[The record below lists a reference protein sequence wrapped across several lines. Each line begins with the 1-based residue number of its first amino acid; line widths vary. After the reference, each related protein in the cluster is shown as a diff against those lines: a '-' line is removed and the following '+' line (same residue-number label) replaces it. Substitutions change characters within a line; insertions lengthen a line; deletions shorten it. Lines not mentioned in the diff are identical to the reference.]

1 MNKKKILFIII
12 GLIILLL
19 VGGGIFSIIKN
30 KDADK
35 LVINDINNSYDK
47 LESSIVSYNGTR
59 SKLIELLDGYFSIY
73 LERDYDKFIEILGDE
88 KDLLDNILKEVEKL
102 DNLCLDRLFKDKD
115 VNDICNNYKAYYET
129 VYNVYV
135 NDVNKI
141 NEYIVEYNNQNNK
154 NLDTYSSVEINYI
167 DYDKDGIYLEKEDSN
182 NES

>member
-35 LVINDINNSYDK
+35 LVINDINNNYDK
-47 LESSIVSYNGTR
+47 LESDIVSYNGTR

-73 LERDYDKFIEILGDE
+73 LERDYDKFIDILRDE
-88 KDLLDNILKEVEKL
+88 KDLLDDILEKVDKL
-102 DNLCLDRLFKDKD
+102 DDLCLDRLFKDKD
-115 VNDICNNYKAYYET
+115 INDICNNYKVYYET

-154 NLDTYSSVEINYI
+154 NLDPYSSVDINYI